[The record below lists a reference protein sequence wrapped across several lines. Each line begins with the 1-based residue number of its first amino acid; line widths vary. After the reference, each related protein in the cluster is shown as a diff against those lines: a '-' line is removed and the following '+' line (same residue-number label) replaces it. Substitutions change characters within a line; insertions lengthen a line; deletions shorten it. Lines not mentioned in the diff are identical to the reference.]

1 VERRTG
7 LAQCESGFSA
17 LKPPRPAKFFN
28 RTTTGL

>member
-1 VERRTG
+1 VDRGAG
-7 LAQCESGFSA
+7 LAQCGSGFSA